1 MVHVLA
7 THRAEAG
14 NHKTDRT
21 GDFRGAA
28 SSPGPGHGFGQF
40 SVRAVIAFQDDADG
54 GAFPRRIVDRASGM
68 ANQAAQDAITGTIRI
83 MNGATSGAASA
94 SGHPVF
100 VAKVAIGAQAGT
112 FEPRCVVE
120 LSGLHM
126 KADRDK
132 SGVALCVLGRSAAVS
147 ATEIAHH
154 RFALNKDNPAV
165 AIAVM
170 VTISVSVSVSVSIPV
185 PVPVLILIAV
195 LRRSER
201 RECKHRHQD
210 QAEEKRNPSHNTPLL
225 DLCR

>member
-1 MVHVLA
+1 MVHILA

-21 GDFRGAA
+21 GDFRRAA

-40 SVRAVIAFQDDADG
+40 GVRAFIAFQDDADG
-54 GAFPRRIVDRASGM
+54 STFPRRIVDRASGM

-132 SGVALCVLGRSAAVS
+132 SGVALCVLRRSAAVS

-165 AIAVM
+165 AIAIM
-170 VTISVSVSVSVSIPV
+170 VAISVSVSIPV

-225 DLCR
+225 DLRR